1 MVFDTPPIAVAVE
14 TEQRP
19 IAKDKYERRPVA
31 SDAHQT
37 GVHSDS
43 FHNESFHNE
52 LERDSIR

>member
-19 IAKDKYERRPVA
+19 IAKDKYERHPVA

-37 GVHSDS
+37 LHKFAVLSVFTKS
-43 FHNESFHNE
+43 
-52 LERDSIR
+52 R